1 VRSPTDGSGRPRRA
15 NRQLLDLL
23 PKLMSGSALTR
34 EEELAQELIETALK
48 LLRDGTNVGDLKLVN
63 SSIRELR
70 YAFKVFQPYR
80 GTRKVTTFGS
90 ARTPPESPAYRT
102 AMEFSR
108 RITEHGFMVITGAGE
123 GIMGACLEGAGRD
136 RSFGANIRLP
146 FEQSA
151 NPFIIGDPKLVTFRH
166 FFTRKLMF
174 VKEADAVV
182 LFPGGF
188 GTLDECFETLTLVQT
203 GKSRPI
209 PMVFVD
215 SPRGTYWRSWM
226 RYVRGQLLRA
236 KLISEDDLSLFT
248 ITDDVE
254 RAVDEV
260 VRFYRVYHSSR
271 FVRDRFV
278 IRLTRPLD
286 PELVAE
292 LSRDFADFVGP
303 KGLVQRDAFADER
316 RQEPDLD
323 SLPRLACRTTHG
335 RAGRLR
341 QLIDRINRE
350 G

>member
-1 VRSPTDGSGRPRRA
+1 MNGTE
-15 NRQLLDLL
+15 
-23 PKLMSGSALTR
+23 LTR
-34 EEELAQELIETALK
+34 EEGLAQEMIETALK
-48 LLRDGTNVGDLKLVN
+48 LLRDGSSLGDLKLVN
-63 SSIRELR
+63 SSMRELR
-70 YAFKVFQPYR
+70 YAFKVFRPWR

-90 ARTPPESPAYRT
+90 ARLRPDSPPYRT
-102 AMEFSR
+102 AKEFSR
-108 RITEHGFMVITGAGE
+108 RIADHGFMVITGAGE
-123 GIMGACLEGAGRD
+123 GIMGACQEGAGRE

-146 FEQSA
+146 FEQDP
-151 NPFIIGDPKLVTFRH
+151 NPHIIGDPKLMTFRH

-209 PMVFVD
+209 PIVFVD

-236 KLISEDDLSLFT
+236 RLISEDDMSLFS
-248 ITDDVE
+248 ITDDVQ

-260 VRFYRVYHSSR
+260 VRFYTVYHSSR

-286 PELVAE
+286 PDLVAE
-292 LSRDFADFVGP
+292 LSRDFADVVGP
-303 KGLVQRDAFADER
+303 KGLTVREGFAAER
-316 RQEPDLD
+316 RQEPELD
-323 SLPRLACRTTHG
+323 TLPRLVCHLEHG

-341 QLIDRINRE
+341 QLIDRINRD